1 MSSRV
6 WMLARLLAAAVLL
19 QLAVVLRARGEMYG
33 KQSITPHD
41 YQSLGEALA
50 LSAPSCGYPYV
61 TLDISRITAVQLMR
75 VGSECGTC
83 LRIET
88 AESNYIED
96 GAAAGL
102 PDVAMATHFQA
113 TTTRFPQLPTTSVA
127 SPDQD
132 GGYSANRRRRRSLR
146 LRSDDGSAS
155 EVRYIYV
162 LAVDTGG
169 RGLDM
174 AQVSFTA
181 LFGQSLSPMEAAWF
195 PVDGKYCE
203 DIWRNS
209 TKRQL
214 SSPTSMQDISVR
226 TGKSQAPAGL
236 GPVGDVKDSGGTQP
250 TSLASTLPRRV
261 SVAAAA
267 AAVIAVLLL

>member
-1 MSSRV
+1 
-6 WMLARLLAAAVLL
+6 
-19 QLAVVLRARGEMYG
+19 
-33 KQSITPHD
+33 
-41 YQSLGEALA
+41 
-50 LSAPSCGYPYV
+50 
-61 TLDISRITAVQLMR
+61 
-75 VGSECGTC
+75 
-83 LRIET
+83 
-88 AESNYIED
+88 
-96 GAAAGL
+96 
-102 PDVAMATHFQA
+102 MATHFQA

-127 SPDQD
+127 ASPDQD
-132 GGYSANRRRRRSLR
+132 GGYSANRRRSLR
-146 LRSDDGSAS
+146 LRSDDDDSSGGD

-214 SSPTSMQDISVR
+214 SSPTSMQDITVR

-236 GPVGDVKDSGGTQP
+236 GPVGDIKDSGGTQP

-267 AAVIAVLLL
+267 VISMLLL